1 MCDSEN
7 MKLYNQFRVCPKEA
21 QKPISAG
28 RLKGKTDINPM
39 WRLKKLT
46 EAFGPCGIGWTYRI
60 VRTWIENG
68 AIKRQFNDSGQII
81 AENSEMTANVEI
93 ALRFKYDGAWSEEIP
108 GIGGAMFCE
117 LESRGFNTEDEA
129 YKKALTDAIS
139 VACKALGVAADIY
152 YAKDP
157 DSKYDVNPD
166 APMQPPM
173 LGIPFPE
180 AERKPEAPKPLPNP
194 ANFGKEQKPM
204 TRERAAATLYNGM
217 TLADLYKKQRAVF
230 MEIFNNP
237 PSAEIGEATKI
248 LLDWVNSSRS
258 AS

>member
-1 MCDSEN
+1 MEN
-7 MKLYNQFRVCPKEA
+7 MELYNKFRACPAEA
-21 QKPISAG
+21 QKPITAG

-39 WRLKKLT
+39 WRLKMLT

-60 VRTWIENG
+60 VRTWIEKG
-68 AIKRQFNDSGQII
+68 ATKRQFNDRGEVVVEN
-81 AENSEMTANVEI
+81 AEMSVNVEI
-93 ALRFKYDGAWSEEIP
+93 ALRFKYEGAWSEEIP

-139 VACKALGVAADIY
+139 VACKALGIAADIY

-157 DSKYDVNPD
+157 DSKYDAASTLSPV
-166 APMQPPM
+166 QPTP
-173 LGIPFPE
+173 GVPFPE
-180 AERKPEAPKPLPNP
+180 AERAPEHKKPFPNP
-194 ANFGKEQKPM
+194 ANFGNSQKPM

-217 TLADLYKKQRAVF
+217 TLTELYKTHRTVF

-237 PSAEIGEATKI
+237 PTAELGEATKI
-248 LLDWVNSSRS
+248 ILDWVNSSRS